1 MMDGRCAYFMACCNG
16 LPSSR
21 VMLNVILSLVPTK
34 KSEVIVC
41 VLSRNKNRQKV
52 RGPVSYP
59 CVKGQPHEDDLLEFY
74 SSS

>member
-1 MMDGRCAYFMACCNG
+1 
-16 LPSSR
+16 
-21 VMLNVILSLVPTK
+21 MLNVILSLVPTK